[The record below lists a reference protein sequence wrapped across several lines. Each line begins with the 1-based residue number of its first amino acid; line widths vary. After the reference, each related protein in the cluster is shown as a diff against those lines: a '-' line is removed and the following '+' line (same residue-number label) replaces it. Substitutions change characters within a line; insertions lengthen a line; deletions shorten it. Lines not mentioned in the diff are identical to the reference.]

1 MVARQIT
8 EVFDMAVYL
17 VIVLALM
24 SWGGL
29 VLIALRR
36 TEEGVS
42 ARLRRLERWPR
53 PCVRV
58 QQRVQQFSR

>member
-1 MVARQIT
+1 
-8 EVFDMAVYL
+8 MAVYL

-42 ARLRRLERWPR
+42 ARLRRPERWPR
-53 PCVRV
+53 TYVRV
-58 QQRVQQFSR
+58 QQRVRQFSR